1 MLAFKGQGRPGL
13 HSEQVL
19 HRFHSEI
26 LFLKIDEQLDVH
38 VETVGWSV
46 QGALGSGSRL
56 LQVKTAGVQGEGK
69 RSWGER
75 QRDTLMGAWKR
86 ERPSEEIRRGMYVNK
101 TASGL
106 QEAKP
111 RISPLISLISSLMI
125 SLNFDSI
132 LEADNI
138 SPSKK

>member
-1 MLAFKGQGRPGL
+1 MSRYYSGQPG
-13 HSEQVL
+13 
-19 HRFHSEI
+19 FHSEI

-46 QGALGSGSRL
+46 QGALGGGSRL

-111 RISPLISLISSLMI
+111 KISPLISLISSLMI

>member
-1 MLAFKGQGRPGL
+1 M
-13 HSEQVL
+13 
-19 HRFHSEI
+19 
-26 LFLKIDEQLDVH
+26 
-38 VETVGWSV
+38 ETVGWSV
-46 QGALGSGSRL
+46 QGALGGGSRL
-56 LQVKTAGVQGEGK
+56 LQGKTAGVPTERGEGK
-69 RSWGER
+69 RGWGKR
-75 QRDTLMGAWKR
+75 QRDTLMGARKR

-111 RISPLISLISSLMI
+111 KISPLISLTSSLII